1 MKAAILAATLLA
13 LAATAAR
20 ADLITVTA
28 EGTVVFNGITT
39 APLNAVGGGDSAVMT
54 FLVDSN
60 VFVNGGLGDTRGYE
74 IIQPSFSLDFN
85 APPVSVGL
93 ANPFPGGQLPYFT
106 LADGIPVSDGFWV
119 STSPDS
125 PGGVP
130 ISQSPLQANI
140 DLGYVGSTLSS
151 LDILDALGTYDFTG
165 LTRFSYT
172 LWQISPDNVRMEI
185 DFVRLTI
192 TPEPATMVLLGGA
205 GLMLLG
211 RRR

>member
-1 MKAAILAATLLA
+1 MRKAVLATAILVLTVSAAQ
-13 LAATAAR
+13 AA
-20 ADLITVTA
+20 LITVTA

-54 FLVDSN
+54 FQVDSN

-74 IIQPSFSLDFN
+74 IIQPSFALNFN

-93 ANPFPGGQLPYFT
+93 LNPFPGGQLPYFT

-130 ISQSPLQANI
+130 ISQTPLQANV
-140 DLGYVGSTLSS
+140 DLGYIGTTLSS

-172 LWQISPDNVRMEI
+172 LWQISPDNTRMEI
-185 DFVRLTI
+185 DFVKLTI
-192 TPEPATMVLLGGA
+192 VPEPATMALLGGW
-205 GLMLLG
+205 GLILL
-211 RRR
+211 RRRR